1 MVRLSQTFLTCLRCS
16 SRINTS
22 TTAVQRH
29 SQWPINSVP
38 NSFAYADD
46 TVIYSIAQ
54 TETFSLLS
62 ETSLFKKVQM
72 WYTYNFFTIN
82 VSRTHACIFFNRK
95 LSDSPHIN
103 LDKTKVKTES
113 YITISG
119 VNLDSRSSS
128 CHCYK
133 STRIPIPKSE
143 VWHECSV
150 CPKMLHYLYSL
161 KANVLLISFINISAT
176 FTAQKCTSY
185 PQSSKSFLSLW
196 G

>member
-1 MVRLSQTFLTCLRCS
+1 MTLSFTVLLKLKLFLSQKPLYSRKFRCGTHTTFLPSMYLEPMP
-16 SRINTS
+16 
-22 TTAVQRH
+22 V
-29 SQWPINSVP
+29 
-38 NSFAYADD
+38 SFL
-46 TVIYSIAQ
+46 IEI
-54 TETFSLLS
+54 
-62 ETSLFKKVQM
+62 
-72 WYTYNFFTIN
+72 
-82 VSRTHACIFFNRK
+82 
-95 LSDSPHIN
+95 DSPHIN
-103 LDKTKVKTES
+103 LDKTKVKAES
-113 YITISG
+113 YINISG

-128 CHCYK
+128 CHCYE

-161 KANVLLISFINISAT
+161 KANVLLISFINISAI